1 LSSMVYNF
9 PVSIHFGWGEVENI
23 GSLSKGFGFKRALIV
38 TDEGVEGVGLLD
50 GVKASLEGEGISFV
64 VFSGVQ
70 PNPTDLNVE
79 EGVKVYREAD
89 CDAVVAVGG
98 GSPMDAAKGVVLMA
112 RHPGSL
118 REYYSGEDPRRPV
131 TSDVP
136 PFIAVPTT
144 SGTGSEAS
152 RGGIITQ
159 TSENRKRVI
168 GSRHLLPKTVILDPQ
183 LTVSMPPRLTA
194 YTGLDALSHSIEAFV
209 VDSYAPLA
217 DAFAREGMRLVAES
231 LVRAYD
237 AGGDRRAREDMMM
250 ASTMGA
256 MAFHKGLG
264 VVHSLAHQLSPQ
276 VGIPH
281 GAACGIMLP
290 HAIRFNVGGGPA
302 RERTAVRYA
311 EVAGIFGVEA
321 EGMTTA
327 DLAEEAAEVV
337 EKLLV
342 RFGVPTRL
350 GDWGASEE
358 DLDVMA
364 GNAMLDHC
372 HGRNPRPCTEAD
384 MRALYEAAI

>member
-1 LSSMVYNF
+1 MIYNF
-9 PVSIHFGWGEVENI
+9 PESIHFGWGEAENI
-23 GSLSKGFGFKRALIV
+23 GRLAKGLGFTTALIV
-38 TDEGVEGVGLLD
+38 TDEGVERVGLLD
-50 GVKASLEGEGISFV
+50 GVKTSLKREGISFET
-64 VFSGVQ
+64 FNGVQ

-79 EGVKVYREAD
+79 EGVKAYRETN
-89 CDAVVAVGG
+89 CDAVIAVGG
-98 GSPMDAAKGVVLMA
+98 GSPMDAAKGIVLMT

-152 RGGIITQ
+152 RGGIITD

-209 VDSYAPLA
+209 VDRYAPLA
-217 DAFAREGMRLVAES
+217 DAFAREGMRLVADS
-231 LVRAYD
+231 LVKAYD
-237 AGGDRRAREDMMM
+237 AGEDRRAREDMML

-290 HAIRFNVGGGPA
+290 HAIRFNVGEGPA
-302 RERTAVRYA
+302 MDRTAIRYA
-311 EVAGIFGVEA
+311 EVASIFGVEA
-321 EGMTTA
+321 EGITMA
-327 DLAEEAAEVV
+327 DLAKEAAEVV
-337 EKLLV
+337 DKLLI
-342 RFGVPTRL
+342 RFSVPTKL

-364 GNAMLDHC
+364 RNAMLDHC

-384 MRALYEAAI
+384 MRALYEAAR

>member
-1 LSSMVYNF
+1 MIYNF
-9 PVSIHFGWGEVENI
+9 PESIHFGWGETENI
-23 GSLSKGFGFKRALIV
+23 GRLAKGLGFTRALIV
-38 TDEGVEGVGLLD
+38 TDEGVERVGLLN
-50 GVKASLEGEGISFV
+50 GVKTSLKGEDISFET
-64 VFSGVQ
+64 FNGVQ

-79 EGVKVYREAD
+79 EGVKAYRETD
-89 CDAVVAVGG
+89 CDAVIAVGG
-98 GSPMDAAKGVVLMA
+98 GSPMDAAKGIVLMT

-152 RGGIITQ
+152 RGGIITD

-168 GSRHLLPKTVILDPQ
+168 GSRHLLPKTVVLDPQ

-209 VDSYAPLA
+209 VDRYAPLA
-217 DAFAREGMRLVAES
+217 DAFAREGMRLVTDS
-231 LVRAYD
+231 LVKAYD
-237 AGGDRRAREDMMM
+237 AGEDRRAREDMML

-290 HAIRFNVGGGPA
+290 HAIRFNVGEGPA
-302 RERTAVRYA
+302 RDRTAIRYA
-311 EVAGIFGVEA
+311 EVASIFGVED
-321 EGMTTA
+321 EGITTA
-327 DLAEEAAEVV
+327 DLAKEAAEVV
-337 EKLLV
+337 DKLLI
-342 RFGVPTRL
+342 RFSVPTKL

-364 GNAMLDHC
+364 RNAMLDHC

-384 MRALYEAAI
+384 MRALYETAL

>member
-1 LSSMVYNF
+1 MIYNF
-9 PVSIHFGWGEVENI
+9 PESIHFGWGEAENI
-23 GSLSKGFGFKRALIV
+23 GRLAKGLGFTTALIV
-38 TDEGVEGVGLLD
+38 TDEGVERVGLLD
-50 GVKASLEGEGISFV
+50 GVKTSLKREGISFET
-64 VFSGVQ
+64 FNGVQ

-79 EGVKVYREAD
+79 EGVKAYRETN
-89 CDAVVAVGG
+89 CDAVIAVGG
-98 GSPMDAAKGVVLMA
+98 GSPMDAAKGIVLMT

-152 RGGIITQ
+152 RGGIITD

-209 VDSYAPLA
+209 VDRYAPLA
-217 DAFAREGMRLVAES
+217 DAFAREGMRLVTDS
-231 LVRAYD
+231 LVKAYD
-237 AGGDRRAREDMMM
+237 AGEDRRAREDMML

-290 HAIRFNVGGGPA
+290 HAIRFNVGEGPA
-302 RERTAVRYA
+302 MDRTAIRYA
-311 EVAGIFGVEA
+311 EVASIFGVEA
-321 EGMTTA
+321 EGITTA
-327 DLAEEAAEVV
+327 DLAKEAAEVV
-337 EKLLV
+337 DKLLI
-342 RFGVPTRL
+342 RFSVPTKL

-364 GNAMLDHC
+364 RNAMLDHC

-384 MRALYEAAI
+384 MRALYETAL

>member
-1 LSSMVYNF
+1 MVYNF
-9 PVSIHFGWGEVENI
+9 PGSIRFGWGEAKNI
-23 GSLSKGFGFKRALIV
+23 GRLTKGLGFKRALIV
-38 TDEGVEGVGLLD
+38 TDEGVERVGLLD
-50 GVKASLEGEGISFV
+50 GVKSSLEGEGVSFM
-64 VFSGVQ
+64 VFNGVQ

-79 EGVKVYREAD
+79 DGVKMYREAD

-98 GSPMDAAKGVVLMA
+98 GSPMDAAKGIILMT

-118 REYYSGEDPRRPV
+118 GEYYSGEDPRRLV

-159 TSENRKRVI
+159 TSENRKRAI
-168 GSRHLLPKTVILDPQ
+168 GSRHLLPKVVILDPQ

-194 YTGLDALSHSIEAFV
+194 YTGLDAFSHSIEAFV

-217 DAFAREGMRLVAES
+217 DAFAREGMRLVAKS

-237 AGGDRRAREDMMM
+237 DGEDRRAREDMML

-256 MAFHKGLG
+256 MAFQKGLG

-290 HAIRFNVGGGPA
+290 HAIRFNVGEGPA
-302 RERTAVRYA
+302 RDRTAVRYA
-311 EVAGIFGVEA
+311 EVASIFGVEA
-321 EGMTTA
+321 DGMTTA

-337 EKLLV
+337 GKLLT
-342 RFGVPTRL
+342 RFHVPKRL

-358 DLDVMA
+358 DLAVMA
-364 GNAMLDHC
+364 RNAMLDHC

-384 MRALYEAAI
+384 MRALYEAAL

>member
-1 LSSMVYNF
+1 MIYNF
-9 PVSIHFGWGEVENI
+9 PESIHFGWGETENI
-23 GSLSKGFGFKRALIV
+23 GRLAKGLGFTRALIV
-38 TDEGVEGVGLLD
+38 TDEGVERVGLLN
-50 GVKASLEGEGISFV
+50 GVKTSLKGEDISFET
-64 VFSGVQ
+64 FNGVQ

-79 EGVKVYREAD
+79 EGVKAYRETD
-89 CDAVVAVGG
+89 CDAVIAVGG
-98 GSPMDAAKGVVLMA
+98 GSPMDAAKGIVLMT
-112 RHPGSL
+112 RHPGNL
-118 REYYSGEDPRRPV
+118 REYYSGADPRRPV

-152 RGGIITQ
+152 RGGIITD

-168 GSRHLLPKTVILDPQ
+168 GSRHLLPKTVVLDPQ

-237 AGGDRRAREDMMM
+237 AGEDRRAREDMML

-290 HAIRFNVGGGPA
+290 HAIRFNVGEGPA
-302 RERTAVRYA
+302 RDRTAIRYA
-311 EVAGIFGVEA
+311 EVASIFGVEA
-321 EGMTTA
+321 EGLTTA
-327 DLAEEAAEVV
+327 DLAMKAAEVV
-337 EKLLV
+337 DKLLI
-342 RFGVPTRL
+342 RFSVPTKL

-364 GNAMLDHC
+364 RNAMLDHC

-384 MRALYEAAI
+384 MRALYETAL

>member
-1 LSSMVYNF
+1 MVYNF
-9 PVSIHFGWGEVENI
+9 PGSIHFGWGEAKNI
-23 GSLSKGFGFKRALIV
+23 GRLTKGLGFTRALIV
-38 TDEGVEGVGLLD
+38 TDEGVERVGLLD

-64 VFSGVQ
+64 VFNGVQ

-79 EGVKVYREAD
+79 EGVRAYREAD

-98 GSPMDAAKGVVLMA
+98 GSPMDAAKGVVLMT

-118 REYYSGEDPRRPV
+118 RDYYSGEDPRRPV

-152 RGGIITQ
+152 RGGIITD
-159 TSENRKRVI
+159 TSQNRKRVI
-168 GSRHLLPKTVILDPQ
+168 GSRHLLPKTAILDPQ

-231 LVRAYD
+231 LVRAYN
-237 AGGDRRAREDMMM
+237 AGGDRRAREDMML

-276 VGIPH
+276 IGIPH

-290 HAIRFNVGGGPA
+290 HAIRFNVSEGPA
-302 RERTAVRYA
+302 RDRTTVRYA
-311 EVAGIFGVEA
+311 EVASIFGVEA

-337 EKLLV
+337 DKLLI
-342 RFGVPTRL
+342 RFSVPTRL

-358 DLDVMA
+358 DLDFMA

-384 MRALYEAAI
+384 MRALFEAAL

>member
-1 LSSMVYNF
+1 MIYNF
-9 PVSIHFGWGEVENI
+9 PESIHFGWGEAKNI
-23 GSLSKGFGFKRALIV
+23 GRLAKGLGFTKALIV
-38 TDEGVEGVGLLD
+38 TDEGVEQVGLLD
-50 GVKASLEGEGISFV
+50 GVKASLKGEGISNETFN
-64 VFSGVQ
+64 GVQ

-79 EGVKVYREAD
+79 EGVRAYRETD
-89 CDAVVAVGG
+89 CDAVIAVGG
-98 GSPMDAAKGVVLMA
+98 GSPMDAAKGVILMT

-152 RGGIITQ
+152 RGGIITD

-168 GSRHLLPKTVILDPQ
+168 GSRHLLPKTVVLDPQ

-217 DAFAREGMRLVAES
+217 DAFAREGMRLVADS

-237 AGGDRRAREDMMM
+237 AGDDRRAREDMML

-290 HAIRFNVGGGPA
+290 HAIRFNVGEGPA
-302 RERTAVRYA
+302 RDRTAIRYA
-311 EVAGIFGVEA
+311 EVASIFGVEA
-321 EGMTTA
+321 EGLTTA
-327 DLAEEAAEVV
+327 DLAMEAAEVV
-337 EKLLV
+337 DKLLI
-342 RFGVPTRL
+342 RFSVPTKL

-364 GNAMLDHC
+364 RNAMLDHC

-384 MRALYEAAI
+384 MRALYETAL

>member
-1 LSSMVYNF
+1 MIYNF
-9 PVSIHFGWGEVENI
+9 PESIHFGWGEAKNI
-23 GSLSKGFGFKRALIV
+23 GRLAKELGFTRALIV
-38 TDEGVEGVGLLD
+38 TDEGVERVGLLD
-50 GVKASLEGEGISFV
+50 DVKASLKGEGISFEV
-64 VFSGVQ
+64 YNGVQ

-79 EGVKVYREAD
+79 EGIRAYQKAD

-118 REYYSGEDPRRPV
+118 MEYYSGEDPRRAV

-152 RGGIITQ
+152 RGGIITD
-159 TSENRKRVI
+159 TSENRKRAI
-168 GSRHLLPKTVILDPQ
+168 GSRHLLPKAVILDPQ
-183 LTVSMPPRLTA
+183 FTVSMPPRLTA
-194 YTGLDALSHSIEAFV
+194 YTGLDALSHSVEAFV
-209 VDSYAPLA
+209 VDRYAPLA

-237 AGGDRRAREDMMM
+237 VGDDRRAREDMML

-290 HAIRFNVGGGPA
+290 HAIRFNVGEGPA
-302 RERTAVRYA
+302 RDRTAIRYA
-311 EVAGIFGVEA
+311 EVASIFGVED
-321 EGMTTA
+321 EGITTA
-327 DLAEEAAEVV
+327 DLAREAAEVV
-337 EKLLV
+337 DKLLI
-342 RFGVPTRL
+342 RFSVPTKL

-364 GNAMLDHC
+364 RNAMLDHC
-372 HGRNPRPCTEAD
+372 HGRNPRSCTEAD
-384 MRALYEAAI
+384 MRALYETAL

>member
-1 LSSMVYNF
+1 MIYNF
-9 PVSIHFGWGEVENI
+9 PESIHFGWGEAENI
-23 GSLSKGFGFKRALIV
+23 GRLAKGLGFTTALIV
-38 TDEGVEGVGLLD
+38 TDEGVERVGLLD
-50 GVKASLEGEGISFV
+50 GVKTSLKREGISFET
-64 VFSGVQ
+64 FNGVQ

-79 EGVKVYREAD
+79 EGVKAYRETN
-89 CDAVVAVGG
+89 CDAVIAVGG
-98 GSPMDAAKGVVLMA
+98 GSPMDAAKGIVLMT

-131 TSDVP
+131 TSDVH

-152 RGGIITQ
+152 RGGIITD

-209 VDSYAPLA
+209 VDRYAPLA
-217 DAFAREGMRLVAES
+217 DAFAREGMRLVTDS
-231 LVRAYD
+231 LVKAYD
-237 AGGDRRAREDMMM
+237 AGEDRRAREDMML

-290 HAIRFNVGGGPA
+290 HAIRFNVGEGPA
-302 RERTAVRYA
+302 MDRTAIRYA
-311 EVAGIFGVEA
+311 EVASIFGVEA
-321 EGMTTA
+321 EGITTA
-327 DLAEEAAEVV
+327 DLAKEAAEVV
-337 EKLLV
+337 DKLLI
-342 RFGVPTRL
+342 RFSVPTKL

-364 GNAMLDHC
+364 RNAMLDHC

-384 MRALYEAAI
+384 MRALYETAL

>member
-1 LSSMVYNF
+1 MIYNF
-9 PVSIHFGWGEVENI
+9 PESIHFGWGEAENI
-23 GSLSKGFGFKRALIV
+23 GRLAKGLGFTTALIV
-38 TDEGVEGVGLLD
+38 TDEGVERVGLLD
-50 GVKASLEGEGISFV
+50 GVKTSLKREGISFET
-64 VFSGVQ
+64 FNGVQ

-79 EGVKVYREAD
+79 EGVKAYRETN
-89 CDAVVAVGG
+89 CDAVIAVGG
-98 GSPMDAAKGVVLMA
+98 GSPMDAAKGIVLMT

-152 RGGIITQ
+152 RGGIITD

-209 VDSYAPLA
+209 VDRYAPLA
-217 DAFAREGMRLVAES
+217 DAFAREGMRLVTDS
-231 LVRAYD
+231 LVKAYD
-237 AGGDRRAREDMMM
+237 AGEDRRAREDMML

-276 VGIPH
+276 VEIPH

-290 HAIRFNVGGGPA
+290 HAIRFNVGEGPA
-302 RERTAVRYA
+302 MDRTAIRYA
-311 EVAGIFGVEA
+311 EVASIFGVEA
-321 EGMTTA
+321 EGITMA
-327 DLAEEAAEVV
+327 DLAKEAAEVV
-337 EKLLV
+337 DKLLI
-342 RFGVPTRL
+342 RFSVPTKL

-364 GNAMLDHC
+364 RNAMLDHC

-384 MRALYEAAI
+384 MRALYETAL

>member
-1 LSSMVYNF
+1 LNSMVYNF
-9 PVSIHFGWGEVENI
+9 PESIHFGWGEVKNVGRYAKGL
-23 GSLSKGFGFKRALIV
+23 GSTRTLIV
-38 TDEGVEGVGLLD
+38 TDEVVEGVGLLK
-50 GVKASLEGEGISFV
+50 GVTESLEGAGIPFT
-64 VFSGVQ
+64 VFNGVQ
-70 PNPTDLNVE
+70 PNPTDVNVE
-79 EGVKVYREAD
+79 EGLRAYREGG

-98 GSPMDAAKGVVLMA
+98 GSPMDAAKGIVLMA

-118 REYYSGEDPRRPV
+118 REYYAGEDPRRPV
-131 TSDVP
+131 TQNVP

-152 RGGIITQ
+152 RGGIITD

-168 GSRHLLPKTVILDPQ
+168 GSRNLLPKAVVLDPQ
-183 LTVSMPPRLTA
+183 LTVSMPPKLTA

-209 VDSYAPLA
+209 VDRYAPLA
-217 DAFAREGMRLVAES
+217 DAFAREGMRLVAKS

-237 AGGDRRAREDMMM
+237 AEGDRRAREDMMM

-281 GAACGIMLP
+281 GAACGVMLP
-290 HAIRFNVGGGPA
+290 HAIRFNVAEGPA
-302 RERTAVRYA
+302 KDRTAARYA

-321 EGMTTA
+321 EGMTTTE
-327 DLAEEAAEVV
+327 LAEEAAEVIN
-337 EKLLV
+337 KLLI
-342 RFGVPTRL
+342 RFQVPMRL
-350 GDWGASEE
+350 GDWGATEE
-358 DLDVMA
+358 DLKVMA

-372 HGRNPRPCTEAD
+372 HGQNPRPCTEAD
-384 MRALYEAAI
+384 MRALYEAAL

>member
-1 LSSMVYNF
+1 MIYNF
-9 PVSIHFGWGEVENI
+9 PESIHFGWGEAKNI
-23 GSLSKGFGFKRALIV
+23 GRLAKGLGFTRALIV
-38 TDEGVEGVGLLD
+38 TDEGVERVGLLD
-50 GVKASLEGEGISFV
+50 GVKTSLKGEDISFEV
-64 VFSGVQ
+64 YNGVQ

-79 EGVKVYREAD
+79 EGVKAYREAD

-98 GSPMDAAKGVVLMA
+98 GSPMDAAKGIVLMT

-118 REYYSGEDPRRPV
+118 REYYSGADPRRPV
-131 TSDVP
+131 TADVP

-152 RGGIITQ
+152 RGGIITD

-209 VDSYAPLA
+209 VDRYAPLA

-237 AGGDRRAREDMMM
+237 AGEDRRAREDMMLV
-250 ASTMGA
+250 STMGA

-290 HAIRFNVGGGPA
+290 HAIRFNAGEGPT
-302 RERTAVRYA
+302 RDRTAIRYA
-311 EVAGIFGVEA
+311 EVASIFGVEA
-321 EGMTTA
+321 EGITTA
-327 DLAEEAAEVV
+327 DLAMEAAEVV
-337 EKLLV
+337 DKLLI
-342 RFGVPTRL
+342 RFSVPTKL

-364 GNAMLDHC
+364 RNAMLDHC

-384 MRALYEAAI
+384 MRALYDTAL

>member
-1 LSSMVYNF
+1 MIYNF
-9 PVSIHFGWGEVENI
+9 PESVHFGWGEAENI
-23 GSLSKGFGFKRALIV
+23 GRLAKGLGFTTALIV
-38 TDEGVEGVGLLD
+38 TDEGVERVGLLD
-50 GVKASLEGEGISFV
+50 GVKTSLKREGISFET
-64 VFSGVQ
+64 FNGVQ

-79 EGVKVYREAD
+79 EGVKAYRETN
-89 CDAVVAVGG
+89 CDAVIAVGG
-98 GSPMDAAKGVVLMA
+98 GSPMDAAKGIVLMT

-152 RGGIITQ
+152 RGGIITD

-209 VDSYAPLA
+209 VDRYAPLA
-217 DAFAREGMRLVAES
+217 DAFAREGMRLVTDS
-231 LVRAYD
+231 LVKAYD
-237 AGGDRRAREDMMM
+237 AGEDRRAREDMML

-290 HAIRFNVGGGPA
+290 HAIRFNVGEGPA
-302 RERTAVRYA
+302 MDRTAIRYA
-311 EVAGIFGVEA
+311 EVASIFGVEA
-321 EGMTTA
+321 EGITTA
-327 DLAEEAAEVV
+327 DLAKEAAEVV
-337 EKLLV
+337 DKLLI
-342 RFGVPTRL
+342 RFSVPTKL

-364 GNAMLDHC
+364 RNAMLDHC

-384 MRALYEAAI
+384 MRALYETAL